1 MANTFKNAVLTTI
14 GSTITPVYVSAV
26 PAVTVIGAT
35 ISNRTASNILV
46 SLLVEDTSAGQ
57 TAYVVKDALVPP
69 GANIVPIGG
78 EQKVVLELG
87 DRIVAQ
93 SSAASSADVI
103 LSVLEIS

>member
-1 MANTFKNAVLTTI
+1 MANTFKNAVLTSVGATA
-14 GSTITPVYVSAV
+14 TTVYTAPTS
-26 PAVTVIGAT
+26 AVTVIGAT

-46 SLLVEDTSAGQ
+46 SLIVDDTSAGQ

-69 GANIVPIGG
+69 GANVVPIGG
-78 EQKVVLELG
+78 DQKVVLELG

-93 SSAASSADVI
+93 SSSASSADVI